1 MERKHIKIRYRSMD
15 CIKGAAC
22 IAVVL
27 IHYNFPGY
35 LGIIIKT
42 LSRFAVPFFFGVSG
56 YYCETKPSE

>member
-1 MERKHIKIRYRSMD
+1 MD